1 MSAALI
7 DQIYAMFAEHGDD
20 RYGEEVDQV
29 QH

>member
-20 RYGEEVDQV
+20 RYGEE
-29 QH
+29 